1 LKKNVLT
8 KVVIYLAVMA
18 SYLVVLLG
26 VEAMSHLRRED
37 GLIEN
42 LGAFFLL
49 MAAVLFFASYFHSSG
64 PAKDTASPRS
74 KKNISYL
81 LLAVLFFIGFG
92 EEISWGQ
99 RIIGWETPQYL
110 KEINRQRET
119 TFHNIEI
126 FNSKFFYKGGVR
138 NVERPF
144 LSILLDVQTWF
155 FLFWFSYC
163 LVLPLTNRYSVRFRE
178 YFASTGVPLPPLWMG
193 FLLLINFLIF
203 VSPLIVYYLLDSRI
217 PRTYHAFSEIRESN
231 EAFIFAVLSFHEL
244 KKQLLKKG
252 RIDERG

>member
-1 LKKNVLT
+1 MKKNVLT

-18 SYLVVLLG
+18 SYFVVLLG
-26 VEAMSHLRRED
+26 VETMSHLRRED

-42 LGAFFLL
+42 LGAFFFLT
-49 MAAVLFFASYFHSSG
+49 ASVLFFASYFQSSG
-64 PAKDTASPRS
+64 WDKDTIAPRS

-81 LLAVLFFIGFG
+81 LLAVLFFVGFG

-99 RIIGWETPQYL
+99 RIIGWETPPYL
-110 KEINRQRET
+110 KEINRQKET

-126 FNSKFFYKGGVR
+126 FNSKIFYKGGAD

-155 FLFWFSYC
+155 FLFWFFYC
-163 LVLPLTNRYSVRFRE
+163 LVLPLTNRYSARLRE
-178 YFASTGVPLPPLWMG
+178 YFSGRRVPLPPLWIG

-203 VSPLIVYYLLDSRI
+203 VSPLIAYYLLDSKV

-231 EAFIFAVLSFHEL
+231 EAFIFAILSLHEL
-244 KKQLLKKG
+244 KNQLSKKREG
-252 RIDERG
+252 